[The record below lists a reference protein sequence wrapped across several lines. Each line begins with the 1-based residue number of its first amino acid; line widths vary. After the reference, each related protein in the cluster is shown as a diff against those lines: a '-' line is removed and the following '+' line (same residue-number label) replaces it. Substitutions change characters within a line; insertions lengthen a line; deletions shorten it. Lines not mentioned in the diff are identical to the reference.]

1 MKTIKHYVDKDG
13 NSLGDFEGSI
23 PKNGIEVPT
32 RPGTG
37 LDIWNGTSWDSPKP
51 IQDQY
56 MQKAQSVMNAQ
67 AQSMGYDNIF
77 TAISYI
83 GDPFKRF
90 NDEAVALRAY
100 RSRVWQHS
108 NDLMAQVLAGDV
120 AQPTLEEYE
129 QGLPDFIL

>member
-1 MKTIKHYVDKDG
+1 MYILLVDNVVVQKQPSMAKGFVWTDQDVVCGQIEKDG
-13 NSLGDFEGSI
+13 VFTN
-23 PKNGIEVPT
+23 
-32 RPGTG
+32 
-37 LDIWNGTSWDSPKP
+37 PKP
-51 IQDQY
+51 SLPTQDQY
-56 MQKAQSVMNAQ
+56 MQKAQSVMDAQ

-83 GDPFKRF
+83 GDPFPRF

-100 RSRVWQHS
+100 RSQVWQHS

-129 QGLPDFIL
+129 QGLPDFTL